1 MTTAPRVY
9 SYLRFSDARQ
19 GAGSSADRQAEYARR
34 WAAEHGI
41 VLDDALSMRDE
52 GLSAY
57 HQRHVSRG
65 ALGAFLAAIDA
76 GRIAPGSV
84 LIVEGLDRLSRAEPI
99 QAQAQLAQIITAG
112 IAVVT
117 ASDGK
122 IYDRERLRLQ
132 PMDLVYSLLVMIRA
146 HEESDTKSKRVR
158 AALRAKCVAWQAG
171 TWRGRIRLGSDPAWL
186 RWTGE
191 AWALIPERAEAVRAA
206 VAMFLRG
213 EGSVRIRR
221 RLDAMGLRL
230 TDRQTSATNLYKI
243 FRLRALVGERAFDVG
258 GEAFTLAGYYPAIM
272 DEAAYEDLQRA
283 LEQRE
288 RRIGR
293 AAIAGI
299 VTGLDVLKC
308 GYCGAAIGAQN
319 LMARARAEGVLADS
333 YRRLVC
339 AAHRYGEQCA
349 VGGSCSAVPVERA
362 LLTYCSDQINL
373 AALLTGDTRAETL
386 RAALAHVRGQQTTVA
401 SQLERITAALTA
413 DDEPAPQA
421 FLRKARALEAQA
433 SELADEAARIEHDLT
448 ALSQT
453 STPALAEQWA
463 TMVDRAL
470 ALDEDARLH
479 VRQLVADTFERLVL
493 YVRGVEPSDAAEAP
507 IELLLVSRA
516 GQMRML
522 TFDRRTGALRAGVDV
537 EALPLK

>member
-1 MTTAPRVY
+1 MTAARRVY

-19 GAGSSADRQAEYARR
+19 AAGSSADRQAEYARR
-34 WAAEHGI
+34 WAAEHGV
-41 VLDDALSMRDE
+41 VLDEALSMRDE

-57 HQRHVSRG
+57 HQRHVARG

-112 IAVVT
+112 ISVVT

-122 IYDRERLRLQ
+122 VYDRERLRQQ

-158 AALRAKCVAWQAG
+158 AAIRAKCEAWQAG

-186 RWTGE
+186 RWTGT
-191 AWALIPERAEAVRAA
+191 AWEVIPERAEAVRSA

-213 EGSVRIRR
+213 EGAVRIRR
-221 RLDAMGLRL
+221 RLDALGLRM
-230 TDRQTSATNLYKI
+230 TARQTSATNLYKV

-258 GEAFTLAGYYPAIM
+258 GAAFVLADYYPALLT
-272 DEAAYEDLQRA
+272 EAAFDELQRA
-283 LEQRE
+283 LSHRD

-299 VTGLDVLKC
+299 ITGMDVLKC
-308 GYCGAAIGAQN
+308 GYCGSAMGAQN
-319 LMARARAEGVLADS
+319 LMGRAKDGALSDGF
-333 YRRLVC
+333 RRLLC
-339 AAHRYGEQCA
+339 AAHKYGDRCA
-349 VGGSCSAVPVERA
+349 VGSSCSAVPVERA
-362 LLTYCSDQINL
+362 LLDYCSDQINL
-373 AALLTGDTRAETL
+373 TALLTGDTRAETL
-386 RAALAHVRGQQTTVA
+386 RAELAGVRGQQATTA
-401 SQLERITAALTA
+401 AQLERITAALTA
-413 DDEPAPQA
+413 DDGPPPLA
-421 FLRKARALEAQA
+421 FVRRARELEAQA
-433 SELADEAARIEHDLT
+433 AAQAAEADRIERDLA

-453 STPALAEQWA
+453 SAPALAEQWRA
-463 TMVDRAL
+463 LVDRAL
-470 ALDEDARLH
+470 ALDEDARLQ

-493 YVRGVEPSDAAEAP
+493 WVRGVEPSDAADAP
-507 IELLLVSRA
+507 VEMLLVSRA

-522 TFDRRTGALRAGVDV
+522 TFDRRTGALRVGMDMG
-537 EALPLK
+537 ALPA

>member
-1 MTTAPRVY
+1 MTATPRVY
-9 SYLRFSDARQ
+9 SYLRFSDSRQ
-19 GAGSSADRQAEYARR
+19 AAGSSADRQAEYARR

-41 VLDDALSMRDE
+41 VLDEALSMRDE

-57 HQRHVSRG
+57 HQRHVARG
-65 ALGAFLAAIDA
+65 ALGAFLVAIDA

-112 IAVVT
+112 ISVVT

-122 IYDRERLRLQ
+122 VYDRERLRQQ

-158 AALRAKCVAWQAG
+158 AAIRGKCEAWRAG

-186 RWTGE
+186 RWTGD
-191 AWALIPERAEAVRAA
+191 AWEVIPERAEAVRAA

-221 RLDAMGLRL
+221 RLDALGLRL
-230 TDRQTSATNLYKI
+230 TERQTSATNLYKV
-243 FRLRALVGERAFDVG
+243 FRLRALVGERSFDVG
-258 GEAFTLAGYYPAIM
+258 GEAFTLAGYYPALM
-272 DEAAYEDLQRA
+272 SEAAFDELQRA
-283 LEQRE
+283 LGQRE
-288 RRIGR
+288 LRIGR
-293 AAIAGI
+293 SAIAGI

-308 GYCGAAIGAQN
+308 GYCGTAVGSQN
-319 LMARARAEGVLADS
+319 LVGRAKADGALADS

-339 AAHRYGEQCA
+339 AAHRYGERCP
-349 VGGSCSAVPVERA
+349 VGGSCSVVPVERA

-373 AALLTGDTRAETL
+373 TALLTGDTRAETL
-386 RAALAHVRGQQTTVA
+386 RAELAGVRGEQANVA
-401 SQLERITAALTA
+401 AQLERITTALTA
-413 DDEPAPQA
+413 DDGPAPQA
-421 FLRKARALEAQA
+421 FLRKARELEAQA
-433 SELADEAARIEHDLT
+433 GTLADEAGRIERDLA

-453 STPALAEQWA
+453 SAPALAEQWGA
-463 TMVDRAL
+463 LVERAM
-470 ALDEDARLH
+470 ALDEDARLQ
-479 VRQLVADTFERLVL
+479 VRQLVADTFERLVI
-493 YVRGVEPSDAAEAP
+493 YVRGVEPSDQDEAP
-507 IELLLVSRA
+507 IDLLLVSRA

-522 TFDRRTGALRAGVDV
+522 TFDRRTGALRVGVDV
-537 EALPLK
+537 GALPA